1 MQPALTM
8 PIAVLINYI
17 LLCNDDLMTVDKE
30 TQVGKSA
37 VSYFRLI

>member
-8 PIAVLINYI
+8 PIAVLANCI

-30 TQVGKSA
+30 SQVGNFGE
-37 VSYFRLI
+37 SYFRLI